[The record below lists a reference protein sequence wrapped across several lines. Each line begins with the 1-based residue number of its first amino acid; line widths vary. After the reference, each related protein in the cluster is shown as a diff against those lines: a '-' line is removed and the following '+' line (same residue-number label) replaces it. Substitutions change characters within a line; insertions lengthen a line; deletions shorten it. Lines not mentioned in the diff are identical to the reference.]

1 MKSKEVL
8 KILNVTRQTLTQYVK
23 SGKIRVVE
31 GTNGFYTYNDDD
43 VYKLIGIVGERE
55 NVIYCRV
62 STQKQKQDLANQ
74 ETLLNSF
81 CAANGIIVKDR
92 FIDIGS
98 GMDYDRK
105 EFKRLLDKVMEHK
118 VKTIYITYKDRFGLI
133 SFDLLNKL
141 FNHFGC
147 KIIAISESDNKQ
159 TIEQEIFSE
168 IIALLHCFSMKMY
181 SSRRKKKLDLMKQD
195 LQNEIE

>member
-23 SGKIRVVE
+23 NGKIRVVE

-43 VYKLIGIVGERE
+43 VYKIIGIVGERE

-62 STQKQKQDLANQ
+62 STQKQKQDLVNQ

-81 CAANGIIVKDR
+81 CASNGIAVNDR

-98 GMDYDRK
+98 GMNYDRK

-118 VKTIYITYKDRFGLI
+118 IKTIYITYKDRFGRI
-133 SFDLLNKL
+133 SFDLLSKL

-147 KIIAISESDNKQ
+147 KIIAVSESDNKQ

-168 IIALLHCFSMKMY
+168 IISLLDCFSMKMY
-181 SSRRKKKLDLMKQD
+181 SSRRKKKLDLIKQD

>member
-1 MKSKEVL
+1 
-8 KILNVTRQTLTQYVK
+8 
-23 SGKIRVVE
+23 
-31 GTNGFYTYNDDD
+31 

>member
-23 SGKIRVVE
+23 IGKIRVVE